1 MNYIEKYYGGIKS
14 GQIVVS
20 DKVRRVFKHLA
31 GKINDKNAQYIYDD
45 AKAQYAIDFI
55 QTFCKHSKGKWG
67 GKPVILELWQKAITA
82 ALFGFVDKDSGL
94 REYRQLILI
103 VARKNGK
110 STFASCLGL
119 FLLVADGEAGP
130 EIYSAATKKDQA
142 KIIWREACSMIKKSP
157 ALNKKLDLRV
167 SVIRSRFNEG
177 TFEPLGSDSDKLDGL
192 NVHGALID
200 ELHALKD
207 KNLYDVLIDGMT
219 AREQPLCIITTTA
232 GTVRDNIYDLKYDE
246 CERIINGYDDPAGYK
261 DETILPIVYELDK
274 REEWTDPTCWAKANP
289 GLGSIK
295 NTQTLAQK
303 VYQAQHDALRV
314 KNLLCKD
321 FNIRETSGE
330 AFFTF
335 DQLNNETTYDMK
347 ALKPKYGIGGFDLSE
362 TTDLTCATM
371 LFCVRDDPNIYIK
384 QMYWIPE
391 DLLGKRVHED
401 QVPYDIWKKK
411 GWLRTS
417 PGFRND
423 YRLILQW
430 FVDEME
436 QDDIYLF
443 KCGYDRWS
451 AAYLVQSMKERFGD
465 DVMVPVAQGKQTLS
479 GPMKNLAADL
489 AAKRIVYG
497 NNPILKWCM
506 TNVAVD
512 VDRNDNI
519 QPCKTSNPRK
529 RIDGFASLLDAYTA
543 LEQNKEDYM
552 NLI

>member
-1 MNYIEKYYGGIKS
+1 MNDIETYYKQITS
-14 GQIVVS
+14 GEVVVS
-20 DKVRRVFKHLA
+20 DKVRRVMSHLV
-31 GKINDKNAQYIYDD
+31 KKLHDKNSKFIYDD
-45 AKAQYAIDFI
+45 EKAQYAIDFI
-55 QTFCKHSKGKWG
+55 QTFCKHSKGQWA
-67 GKPVILELWQKAITA
+67 GKPVILELWQRVIAA
-82 ALFGFVDKDSGL
+82 ALFGFVDKDTGL

-119 FLLVADGEAGP
+119 YLLVADGEAGP
-130 EIYSAATKKDQA
+130 EIYSAATKRDQA
-142 KIIWREACSMIKKSP
+142 KIIWKEACAMVKKSP
-157 ALNKKLDLRV
+157 ALHKKLDLRV

-177 TFEPLGSDSDKLDGL
+177 SFEALGSDSDKLDGL

-207 KNLYDVLIDGMT
+207 KNLYDVLVDGMT

-232 GTVRDNIYDLKYDE
+232 GTVRDNIFDLKYDE
-246 CERIINGYDDPAGYK
+246 CERIVKGYDDPEGYK
-261 DETILPIVYELDK
+261 DETILPFVYELDK
-274 REEWTDPTCWAKANP
+274 REEWTDPDCWQKANP
-289 GLGSIK
+289 GLGTIK
-295 NTQTLAQK
+295 NKETLAQK

-321 FNIRETSGE
+321 FNIRETGGE
-330 AFFTF
+330 SFFSF
-335 DQLNNETTYDMK
+335 DDLNNDATYD
-347 ALKPKYGIGGFDLSE
+347 LHSLHPRYGIGGFDLSE
-362 TTDLTCATM
+362 TTDLTCATI
-371 LFCVRDDPNIYIK
+371 LFCVRDDPNIYVK

-391 DLLGKRVHED
+391 DLLEKRVRED
-401 QVPYDIWKKK
+401 RVPYDIWQKK
-411 GWLRTS
+411 GWLQTS

-430 FVDEME
+430 FIDEME

-451 AAYLVQSMKERFGD
+451 ASYLVQSMTERFGED
-465 DVMVPVAQGKQTLS
+465 IMAPVAQGKKSLS

-489 AAKRIVYG
+489 KAKRIIYN

-506 TNVAVD
+506 TNVSVD

-543 LEQNKEDYM
+543 YEQFKEDYM